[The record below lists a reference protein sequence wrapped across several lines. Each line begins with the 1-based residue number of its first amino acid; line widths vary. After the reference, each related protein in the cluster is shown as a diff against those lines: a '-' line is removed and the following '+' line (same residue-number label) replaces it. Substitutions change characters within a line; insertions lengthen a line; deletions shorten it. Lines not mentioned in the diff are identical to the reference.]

1 MCLTLGNG
9 LPGLWRDPWVW
20 LFRRVAAEEIPV
32 VIDTQGDIHVAVD
45 GPRTRGRAGEMR
57 VVVIGGGPAGVS
69 AALHAAELGVEV
81 TLIERGRVGGTAFNS
96 GPAPVRTLARAARLV
111 RDWSSWESFG
121 LRGPRPEVD
130 LAATLANARRVADYL
145 HERKRVGDHIRSV
158 GVDLIEEAGDVRFV
172 DPHTVAAA
180 DGRTW
185 TADRVI
191 IAVGGRAG
199 RLPIPGAEFG
209 LTYEDVRS
217 VPALPERVCVIGAAD
232 TGCQLTSILADFGC
246 AVTLVE
252 YGPRIVPR
260 ADVDVSAALEHAFR
274 GRGIEVITSAAVHQL
289 ERLAPGARVRYRV
302 GDDSRAIDVDAAFFA
317 VGWPGNADLV
327 DAAAAGLVTER
338 GYVTVDAFMATN
350 VGHIFA
356 AGDVDGNSMLVSSAT
371 LEGRVAADNA
381 VLGPRRRIV
390 HEIVPT
396 GSFTDPEYGSV
407 GLTEEQARARY
418 DCAVAV
424 ARYEDMLRPV
434 ADGQPEGFCKLIVET
449 AERKIV
455 GAHVFGEYSAEVIQ
469 MVAACM
475 AARMRVEDVADLQF
489 AFPTFT
495 EGVSQAAQMVVN
507 QLGIRPMSQLWSS
520 LSSTPSVL
528 E

>member
-1 MCLTLGNG
+1 
-9 LPGLWRDPWVW
+9 
-20 LFRRVAAEEIPV
+20 
-32 VIDTQGDIHVAVD
+32 
-45 GPRTRGRAGEMR
+45 MR
-57 VVVIGGGPAGVS
+57 VVIVGGGPAGVS
-69 AALHAAELGVEV
+69 AALHAAELGAAV
-81 TLIERGRVGGTAFNS
+81 TLIERGRVGGTAYNS

-111 RDWSSWESFG
+111 RDWSSWEMFG

-130 LAATLANARRVADYL
+130 LAATLANAQRVGAYL
-145 HERKRVGDHIRSV
+145 HDRKRIADHIQSA
-158 GVDLIEEAGDVRFV
+158 GVDLVEEAGDVRFV
-172 DPHTVAAA
+172 DAHTLAAA

-191 IAVGGRAG
+191 IAVGGKAG
-199 RLPIPGAEFG
+199 RLPIPGADLG
-209 LTYEDVRS
+209 LTYEDVRN
-217 VPALPERVCVIGAAD
+217 VTALPERVCVIGAAD
-232 TGCQLTSILADFGC
+232 TGCQLTSILADFGS

-260 ADVDVSAALEHAFR
+260 ADIDVSVALEQAFR
-274 GRGIEVITSAAVHQL
+274 GRGIDVVTGASVHQL
-289 ERLAPGARVRYRV
+289 ERLARGVRVRYRV
-302 GDDSRAIDVDAAFFA
+302 GGDSRMVDVDAAFFA

-327 DAAAAGLVTER
+327 DAAAAGVITER

-350 VGHIFA
+350 VPHIFA

-371 LEGRVAADNA
+371 IEGRAAAENA
-381 VLGPRRRIV
+381 VLGPHRRV
-390 HEIVPT
+390 GHEIVPA

-407 GLTEEQARARY
+407 GLTEEQARTRY
-418 DCAVAV
+418 DCVVAV

-475 AARMRVEDVADLQF
+475 AAGMPVEDVAELQF

-495 EGVSQAAQMVVN
+495 EGVSQAAQMAVN
-507 QLGIRPMSQLWSS
+507 QLGVRPMSRLWSS
-520 LSSTPSVL
+520 LSTTPSVF

>member
-1 MCLTLGNG
+1 
-9 LPGLWRDPWVW
+9 
-20 LFRRVAAEEIPV
+20 
-32 VIDTQGDIHVAVD
+32 
-45 GPRTRGRAGEMR
+45 MR

-69 AALHAAELGVEV
+69 AALHAAELGAEV
-81 TLIERGRVGGTAFNS
+81 TLIERGRVGGTALNS

-111 RDWSSWESFG
+111 RDWSSWETFG

-130 LAATLANARRVADYL
+130 LAATLANAQRVAGYL
-145 HERKRVGDHIRSV
+145 HERKRIADHIRSV
-158 GVDLIEEAGDVRFV
+158 GVDLVEDAGDARFV
-172 DPHTVAAA
+172 DAHTVAAA

-191 IAVGGRAG
+191 IAVGGRAA
-199 RLPIPGAEFG
+199 RLPIPGAELG

-217 VPALPERVCVIGAAD
+217 VTALPERVCVIGAAD

-246 AVTLVE
+246 DVTLVE
-252 YGPRIVPR
+252 YAPRIVQR
-260 ADVDVSAALEHAFR
+260 ADVDVSVALEHAFR
-274 GRGIEVITSAAVHQL
+274 ARGIEVITNAAVQQL
-289 ERLAPGARVRYRV
+289 EALQPGVRVLYRV
-302 GDDSRAIDVDAAFFA
+302 GDEPKTVDVDAAFFA

-327 DAAAAGLVTER
+327 DAAAAGVVTER
-338 GYVTVDAFMATN
+338 GYVTVDAFTATN
-350 VGHIFA
+350 VPHIFA

-371 LEGRVAADNA
+371 LEGRVAAENA
-381 VLGPRRRIV
+381 VLGTRRRVV
-390 HEIVPT
+390 HEIVPA

-469 MVAACM
+469 MVAACI
-475 AARMRVEDVADLQF
+475 AAGMRVEDVAELQF

-495 EGVSQAAQMVVN
+495 EGVRQAAQMVVN
-507 QLGIRPMSQLWSS
+507 QLGVRPMPHLWSS
-520 LSSTPSVL
+520 LSTTPSVL

>member
-1 MCLTLGNG
+1 
-9 LPGLWRDPWVW
+9 
-20 LFRRVAAEEIPV
+20 
-32 VIDTQGDIHVAVD
+32 
-45 GPRTRGRAGEMR
+45 MR

-81 TLIERGRVGGTAFNS
+81 TLIERDRVGGTAFNS

-111 RDWSSWESFG
+111 RDWSSWETFG
-121 LRGPRPEVD
+121 LRGARPEVD
-130 LAATLANARRVADYL
+130 LAATLANARRVAGYL
-145 HERKRVGDHIRSV
+145 HERKRIADHIRSA
-158 GVDLIEEAGDVRFV
+158 GVELVEEAGDVRFV
-172 DPHTVAAA
+172 DAHTVAAT

-191 IAVGGRAG
+191 ITVGGRAA
-199 RLPIPGAEFG
+199 RLPIPGAELG

-217 VPALPERVCVIGAAD
+217 VSALPKRVCVIGASD

-246 AVTLVE
+246 DVTLVE
-252 YGPRIVPR
+252 YAPRIVPR
-260 ADVDVSAALEHAFR
+260 ADVDVSVALEYAFR
-274 GRGIEVITSAAVHQL
+274 GRGIEVVASAAVHQL
-289 ERLAPGARVRYRV
+289 EKLAAGVRVRYRV
-302 GDDSRAIDVDAAFFA
+302 GDDSRTVDVDAAFFA

-327 DAAAAGLVTER
+327 DTAAAGVLTER

-350 VGHIFA
+350 VPHIFA

-371 LEGRVAADNA
+371 FEGRVAAENA
-381 VLGPRRRIV
+381 VLGPRRRVV
-390 HEIVPT
+390 HEIVPA

-418 DCAVAV
+418 DCAV

-449 AERKIV
+449 AERKIL

-469 MVAACM
+469 TVAACM
-475 AARMRVEDVADLQF
+475 AAKMPVEDVAELQF

-495 EGVSQAAQMVVN
+495 EGVGQAAQMIVN
-507 QLGIRPMSQLWSS
+507 QLGVRPVTQLWSS